1 MVFDPITVIV
11 LSIICGALLIAQG
24 GDIRKF

>member
-1 MVFDPITVIV
+1 MHFDPITIIV
-11 LSIICGALLIAQG
+11 LSIICAGLLIAQG